1 MLTLC
6 AVRSAMN
13 ARTTMPK
20 TNTQPTTEEIL
31 TAVARLLSGMGVT
44 NADSGAPRTEVF
56 RGRGRALSPRDERLL
71 AEVEVRGSGTVS
83 ELAKDLSLPI
93 AEVTASLRVLAEG
106 ERLVLVHEPQPSP
119 GRGLRMRA
127 YDRRNVLLERGPVDS
142 AKRAVG

>member
-1 MLTLC
+1 
-6 AVRSAMN
+6 
-13 ARTTMPK
+13 MPK
-20 TNTQPTTEEIL
+20 KNTQPTTEEIL
-31 TAVARLLSGMGVT
+31 TAVAQLLSGMGVT
-44 NADSGAPRTEVF
+44 NADSGALAPRTEVF

-127 YDRRNVLLERGPVDS
+127 YDRRNVLLERGPVAV
-142 AKRAVG
+142 AKKATG

>member
-1 MLTLC
+1 
-6 AVRSAMN
+6 
-13 ARTTMPK
+13 MPK
-20 TNTQPTTEEIL
+20 KNTQPTTEEIL
-31 TAVARLLSGMGVT
+31 TAVAQLLSGMGVT
-44 NADSGAPRTEVF
+44 GMGVTNAPTNADSGALAPRTEVF

-127 YDRRNVLLERGPVDS
+127 YDRRNVLLERGPVVP
-142 AKRAVG
+142 AKRTG

>member
-1 MLTLC
+1 MK
-6 AVRSAMN
+6 

-20 TNTQPTTEEIL
+20 KNTQPTTEEIL
-31 TAVARLLSGMGVT
+31 TAVTRLLSGMGVT
-44 NADSGAPRTEVF
+44 NTPTNADSGAPAPRTEVF

-127 YDRRNVLLERGPVDS
+127 YDRRNVLLERAP
-142 AKRAVG
+142 AVGGARKTG